1 MSTTIRMGH
10 TVARAV
16 TLVVATLLL
25 PAGGLVA
32 AWGFGWSSRLTG
44 DLSTA
49 GVTDVTGAG
58 WWPWVSGGV
67 ALLLALLVLALATRR
82 LPLGSTALRLA
93 ASDGSGRLE
102 VDLGSLADAAAAD
115 LAHRSALDRPCSRTA
130 VRRARGVVELRARAH
145 GLVELDALS
154 EAADA
159 AVTTLRSSLPAEEL
173 DVRVV
178 LDPAPRRR
186 RSPRGVEVRAT
197 APASGT
203 S

>member
-1 MSTTIRMGH
+1 MSTTIRTGR

-16 TLVVATLLL
+16 TLVVAILLL
-25 PAGGLVA
+25 AGGGLLA
-32 AWGFGWSSRLTG
+32 AWGFGWSFGRAG

-49 GVTDVTGAG
+49 AATDVTGAG

-67 ALLLALLVLALATRR
+67 ALLLALLVLLLATRR

-102 VDLGSLADAAAAD
+102 VDLDSLADAAAAD
-115 LAHRSALDRPCSRTA
+115 LADRAALDRPRSRTE
-130 VRRARGVVELRARAH
+130 VRTARGLVELRARAH
-145 GLVELDALS
+145 GLVDLDALT

-159 AVTTLRSSLPAEEL
+159 AASTVRRSLPAEEL

-178 LDPAPRRR
+178 IDPAPRRR
-186 RSPRGVEVRAT
+186 RSPRGVEVRAA
-197 APASGT
+197 APAPHAS
-203 S
+203 